1 MNVAAQH
8 PDLVAAVIALYPVTD
23 LLDLAATTHRF
34 ESGDLSRLVGR
45 LPGARDSYVA
55 RSPITHA
62 ADVRA
67 PVLLLQGDDDRVVN
81 AERTTTFATAL
92 RDARVVVDYHVY
104 AGEGH
109 GWRRAETVADEL
121 ARVGAFLSRWC

>member
-1 MNVAAQH
+1 L
-8 PDLVAAVIALYPVTD
+8 PDA
-23 LLDLAATTHRF
+23 R
-34 ESGDLSRLVGR
+34 ESYL
-45 LPGARDSYVA
+45 A